1 MAEVLLTRVVTFSAA
16 HRYYRPEWSRQ
27 RNVETFGPCANEH
40 GHGHT
45 YHCHVTVAGPL
56 NRDTAM
62 VMNLAELD
70 RVLQEEVLERFD
82 HRHMNF
88 DVPEF
93 APGKQI
99 PTSEALAVFVWRR
112 IAKRLPSGIRLKRV
126 RVQEDPFLYAE
137 YDGTDEAAAGSP

>member
-1 MAEVLLTRVVTFSAA
+1 
-16 HRYYRPEWSRQ
+16 
-27 RNVETFGPCANEH
+27 
-40 GHGHT
+40 
-45 YHCHVTVAGPL
+45 
-56 NRDTAM
+56 
-62 VMNLAELD
+62 MNLAELD

>member
-16 HRYYRPEWSRQ
+16 HRYYRPEWSRR

-45 YHCHVTVAGPL
+45 YRCHVTVAGPL
-56 NRDTAM
+56 EQDTGM
-62 VMNLAELD
+62 VMNLTELD
-70 RVLQEEVLERFD
+70 HVLREEVLERFD

-93 APGKQI
+93 APGNQI
-99 PTSEALAVFVWRR
+99 PTSEALAVFVWHRV
-112 IAKRLPSGIRLKRV
+112 AKRLPAGVRLARV
-126 RVQEDPFLYAE
+126 RVQEDSCLYAE
-137 YDGTDEAAAGSP
+137 YDGTGEAAVGSS